1 MGILAWILMGL
12 LAGVVAK
19 WLMPGKGP
27 AGWIWTI
34 LLGIAGALVGG
45 FVGTHLLEWGTVDS
59 FNPRSI
65 ALAIGGSVLVLFV
78 YDRFLRK

>member
-1 MGILAWILMGL
+1 MSILAWILMGL

-27 AGWIWTI
+27 GGWIWTI
-34 LLGIAGALVGG
+34 LLGVAGALVGG
-45 FVGTHLLEWGTVDS
+45 FIGTHLLDWGSVDR
-59 FNPRSI
+59 FDARSI
-65 ALAIGGSVLVLFV
+65 ALAIGGSVLLLFV